1 MKILTL
7 LPKKLQEG
15 RICKYFVVTYLCFL
29 SLLCLL
35 RLLLIADEDDKFL
48 KLLEL
53 LGIYQ
58 EQGKHWAES
67 VVKLYVKENVT
78 KIFSFLRINCSETF

>member
-1 MKILTL
+1 MYI
-7 LPKKLQEG
+7 
-15 RICKYFVVTYLCFL
+15 IVVLCQ
-29 SLLCLL
+29 
-35 RLLLIADEDDKFL
+35 IVIEEDDKFL

-67 VVKLYVKENVT
+67 VVKLYVKENFFFG
-78 KIFSFLRINCSETF
+78 K